1 MRTGFLKS
9 SRQNLDNDRRCD
21 ERHEN
26 NALSCQIGDV
36 VNISASGMK
45 LKCEGK
51 PPIKVGQT
59 IDIKLDSGSQ
69 RVSVQASVIWI
80 RRRGFKSFLIGMKF
94 VNIKNSLKAAI
105 DSLGKFGYI
114 DLEAAAQQK
123 QPKSDGPGKNRSKPP
138 IKATAKL
145 PDYYAILGVG
155 HDATTSQ
162 IKKAYHNL
170 VREYH
175 PDSIK
180 SDAFTAELT
189 KVNEAYGILRN
200 TKCRRTYDSGRAA

>member
-1 MRTGFLKS
+1 MRTGFLKP
-9 SRQNLDNDRRCD
+9 SRQNLDNDRRCE

-26 NALSCQIGDV
+26 NALSCQIGSV
-36 VNISASGMK
+36 VDISPSGMR

-80 RRRGFKSFLIGMKF
+80 RRRGFKSFLVGVKF
-94 VNIKNSLKAAI
+94 VNIKDGLKAAI

-114 DLEAAAQQK
+114 DLEAKSQRK
-123 QPKSDGPGKNRSKPP
+123 QSKSDGTGKRRSKQR
-138 IKATAKL
+138 IKATVEL

-155 HDATTSQ
+155 QDASASQ
-162 IKKAYHNL
+162 IRKAYHKL
-170 VREYH
+170 AREYH
-175 PDSIK
+175 PDSIR
-180 SDAFTAELT
+180 SDAFTAELI
-189 KVNEAYGILRN
+189 KVNQAYSVLRSN
-200 TKCRRTYDSGRAA
+200 QSRRVYDSRRAA